1 VSERNSYPLSWPE
14 GWKRTAPANR
24 RRAAFNRKERQYRT
38 DTTTGKQTSWQNTKD
53 LTVSDAVQRILRE
66 LSAMGIS
73 SERAI
78 ISTNVE
84 PRLDG
89 LPRSGREPVD
99 PGVAV
104 YWQTPQSKTQ
114 RCMAIDMY
122 DRVADNLAAIAATL
136 SAMRAIER
144 HGGATILDRAFL
156 GFAALP
162 ERASQPWRKVLGIE
176 NTAPTLEL
184 IEDRFR
190 TLAKVHHPDHT
201 GGNREEFERLVQARE
216 AARKELSA

>member
-1 VSERNSYPLSWPE
+1 MSREAYPLSWPE
-14 GWKRTAPANR
+14 GWKRTTPANR
-24 RRAAFNRKERQYRT
+24 RRARFNRKELQYGAPDAQGQRH
-38 DTTTGKQTSWQNTKD
+38 SWQRTKE
-53 LTVSDAVQRILRE
+53 VSIADAVQRILGE

-89 LPRSGREPVD
+89 LPRSGREPQD
-99 PGVAV
+99 PGAAV
-104 YWQTPQSKTQ
+104 YWETGSKKTQ

-136 SAMRAIER
+136 AAMRAIER

-162 ERASQPWRKVLGIE
+162 EKASQPWREVLGIE
-176 NTAPTLEL
+176 GTATLDLVES
-184 IEDRFR
+184 RFR
-190 TLAKVHHPDHT
+190 TLVKVHHPDQ
-201 GGNREEFERLVQARE
+201 GGEKERDTFERIVQARE
-216 AARKELSA
+216 AARMELSA